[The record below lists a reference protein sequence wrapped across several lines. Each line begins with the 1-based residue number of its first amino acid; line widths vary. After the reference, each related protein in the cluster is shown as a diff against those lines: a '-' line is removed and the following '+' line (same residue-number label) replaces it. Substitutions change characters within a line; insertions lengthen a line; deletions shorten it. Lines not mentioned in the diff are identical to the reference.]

1 MVNLQKENIS
11 LILDPTNPGIG
22 VVYKG
27 KIYMFSTADGKSI
40 EARPLGNF
48 ILYGLNETID
58 FINASLGS
66 NIDEK
71 KFEELKTEYGP
82 DALNRDLEI
91 IKSLEND
98 KKNDKKIVPQALI
111 DEESAIKTADLR
123 EPKQKQSERI
133 D

>member
-1 MVNLQKENIS
+1 M
-11 LILDPTNPGIG
+11 
-22 VVYKG
+22 
-27 KIYMFSTADGKSI
+27 
-40 EARPLGNF
+40 
-48 ILYGLNETID
+48 
-58 FINASLGS
+58 GS

-82 DALNRDLEI
+82 EALNRELEI
-91 IKSLEND
+91 IKSLE
-98 KKNDKKIVPQALI
+98 NDKKIVPQALI